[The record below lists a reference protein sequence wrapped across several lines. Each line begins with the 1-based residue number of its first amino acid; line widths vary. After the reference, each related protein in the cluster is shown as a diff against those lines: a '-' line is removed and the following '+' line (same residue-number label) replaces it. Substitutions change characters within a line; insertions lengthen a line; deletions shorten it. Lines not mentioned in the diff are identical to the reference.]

1 MSPTA
6 PARRKLFTS
15 KKIVPIA
22 VVLVVV
28 AGFVALTNKAA
39 LETALRSGDTIT
51 AEFDTNYQLHADEST
66 VKLDG
71 VGVGG
76 VSDIAPSGHGTVLVS
91 MKLDRGT
98 MDKLGTE
105 PSARVEPATIL
116 GGVYTVH
123 LQAGGGA
130 GAFTGGTIP
139 IQRTATPVE
148 LDRVLEGLPKAARDG
163 MRGSVADLDA
173 TLANGGQSALDDT
186 LRTLPP
192 AMRSGDPVLNALR
205 GTRPDTDLQT
215 LVSTV
220 DTTAQVLSRQDGQLD
235 DTVRKLDRVT
245 GDLADQAPALGAAI
259 GTLPETLR
267 STRAGL
273 AGLGGSLDRLTATA
287 PAFRPA
293 AQQLPGLLDKL
304 DPTLVRTL
312 PVLQKL
318 RPLLAETRPLLQQL
332 QPTAVQATGV
342 LNDVRGPVLDRV
354 NGPIMQSVLGPWHGT
369 GEYQGGGSGV
379 QADHRFYQEL
389 AYLAARFDSGSKAF
403 DQNGA
408 FVNLALGAGTT
419 TLPGTPLTASPLL
432 PSLLQNVA
440 PPQGGQR

>member
-1 MSPTA
+1 MSPTG
-6 PARRKLFTS
+6 PARRKPFTR

-28 AGFVALTNKAA
+28 AGFVALANKTA

-71 VGVGG
+71 VGVGV

-91 MKLDRGT
+91 MKLDSGIV
-98 MDKLGTE
+98 DKLGTE

-116 GGVYTVH
+116 GGVYAVH
-123 LQAGGGA
+123 LRAGGAA
-130 GAFTGGTIP
+130 GSFHGTIP

-163 MRGSVADLDA
+163 MRGTVADLDA
-173 TLANGGQSALDDT
+173 ALANGGQSALDDT

-192 AMRSGDPVLNALR
+192 AMRSGGPVLNALR
-205 GTRPDTDLQT
+205 GTRPDTDLYT
-215 LVSTV
+215 LVSAV
-220 DTTAQVLSRQDGQLD
+220 DKTAQVLSRQYGQLD

-245 GDLADQAPALGAAI
+245 ADLADQAPALGAAV
-259 GTLPETLR
+259 GTLPQTLR

-273 AGLGGSLDRLTATA
+273 ADLGGSLDRLTTTA

-304 DPTLVRTL
+304 DPALVHTL

-318 RPLLAETRPLLQQL
+318 RPLLAEASPLLQDL

-354 NGPIMQSVLGPWHGT
+354 NGPIMQSVLGPWHGA

-389 AYLAARFDSGSKAF
+389 AYLTARFDNASKAF
-403 DQNGA
+403 DQNGG
-408 FVNLALGAGTT
+408 FVNLALGGGTA

-432 PSLLQNVA
+432 PSVLQNVA
-440 PPQGGQR
+440 PPQGGRR